1 MRTPASPPNTSTN
14 RTHFSLFFSL
24 SLAFRC
30 CRATSSLP
38 NGIEQFIAGFYNQY
52 IQQQMSSA
60 NGNPDKSEENSEQK
74 ANSDTG
80 SDAIE
85 SNKLM
90 LQINADNRAGTPTS
104 ANNEILQQLYNYSQM
119 SGELIK

>member
-1 MRTPASPPNTSTN
+1 
-14 RTHFSLFFSL
+14 
-24 SLAFRC
+24 
-30 CRATSSLP
+30 
-38 NGIEQFIAGFYNQY
+38 
-52 IQQQMSSA
+52 MSSA
-60 NGNPDKSEENSEQK
+60 NGNPDKAEENSEQK
-74 ANSDTG
+74 ANSDTA